1 MALAYDFYFLPSWNH
16 VKFPNRLLTR
26 SRSLR
31 EFFIGNS
38 VKIFL
43 LRDYGQSQYFYV
55 PITSY
60 FAFSFSIFVSS
71 NNVIS
76 LNMRMIFPVM
86 NAKTVQEQEREVPT
100 LKKVWPILY
109 TCSTIGFIRF
119 SLGFNQVSIRC
130 MMLQSNQQFDKMQK
144 STLEKLKP
152 QWGLDPQ
159 HSDTVWT
166 LLPAELRRHKLELNS
181 QFF

>member
-26 SRSLR
+26 SRTLR

-60 FAFSFSIFVSS
+60 FAFSFSIFFSS

-86 NAKTVQEQEREVPT
+86 NAKTV
-100 LKKVWPILY
+100 
-109 TCSTIGFIRF
+109 
-119 SLGFNQVSIRC
+119 
-130 MMLQSNQQFDKMQK
+130 
-144 STLEKLKP
+144 
-152 QWGLDPQ
+152 
-159 HSDTVWT
+159 
-166 LLPAELRRHKLELNS
+166 
-181 QFF
+181 